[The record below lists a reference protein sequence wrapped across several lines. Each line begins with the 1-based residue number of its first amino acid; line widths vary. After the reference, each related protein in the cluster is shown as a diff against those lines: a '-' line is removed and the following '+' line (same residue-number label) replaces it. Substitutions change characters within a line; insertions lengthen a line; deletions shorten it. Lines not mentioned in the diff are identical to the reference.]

1 MKEILESSID
11 FSKLGNYK
19 KEDIEMETKKA
30 VISRESGILSL
41 ELELNFVLPWEAVD
55 KFKRSITGRV
65 NGIKGLELEIR
76 YRDLVQTTEEA
87 LRFYIGHMIALVNGK
102 YAHVTKT
109 IYTDKWELGEDEL
122 VIYALGQTSVDI
134 LNRDVAQLFE
144 KLLMRDLG
152 LDVKVAFRNNTEEYK
167 NAGKHMEEKERAV
180 VTEHHSRAT
189 GAAVQGGQKAVN
201 SSPAGVSSAGGQTGQ
216 PGGDKAGTAAGQFK
230 GRRRNV
236 YVPVKG
242 NLIIDRKSVV

>member
-144 KLLMRDLG
+144 KLLKNCLFKLRGMFKIKPSSFLSRSYNYIFFVSDHLILCKKTG
-152 LDVKVAFRNNTEEYK
+152 LAQSMSYF
-167 NAGKHMEEKERAV
+167 
-180 VTEHHSRAT
+180 
-189 GAAVQGGQKAVN
+189 
-201 SSPAGVSSAGGQTGQ
+201 
-216 PGGDKAGTAAGQFK
+216 
-230 GRRRNV
+230 
-236 YVPVKG
+236 
-242 NLIIDRKSVV
+242 